1 MIIETQIFYPYL
13 LGYSGMQPIYLIE
26 KFVFLKP
33 FLYLSKD
40 KIINYANQKKISFLE
55 DETNQNDYYAR
66 NRIRKF
72 VIPYLQK
79 EHNFL
84 KNIYK
89 FHIQITEIYQLV
101 KEQTNLFLKYHFNKQ
116 YYCLEVFCKLNIVIQ
131 KNIILSL
138 LDDKKISKN
147 FVLINNIIKLLNNN
161 NKPYCQVKLND
172 QWQISKKYYK
182 WQLSPLSR
190 IENNIN
196 TLKPILYLHHD
207 HKTYPKYMTQKEIFY
222 NDGQIIFPLI
232 IRTRL
237 SGDILEF
244 KFGKQKLKKFL
255 INCKIPI
262 TQRNKLLLIVD
273 QTQKIIWIPC
283 LYHNETLGE
292 GKIITLAI
300 EKHSIGLNKM

>member
-1 MIIETQIFYPYL
+1 MYPYL
-13 LGYSGMQPIYLIE
+13 LGYSGMQPTYLIE
-26 KFVFLKP
+26 EFVFLKP

-101 KEQTNLFLKYHFNKQ
+101 KEQTNLFLKYHFNQQ

-138 LDDKKISKN
+138 LDDKKINKN
-147 FVLINNIIKLLNNN
+147 FVLINNIIK
-161 NKPYCQVKLND
+161 
-172 QWQISKKYYK
+172 
-182 WQLSPLSR
+182 
-190 IENNIN
+190 
-196 TLKPILYLHHD
+196 
-207 HKTYPKYMTQKEIFY
+207 
-222 NDGQIIFPLI
+222 
-232 IRTRL
+232 
-237 SGDILEF
+237 
-244 KFGKQKLKKFL
+244 
-255 INCKIPI
+255 
-262 TQRNKLLLIVD
+262 
-273 QTQKIIWIPC
+273 
-283 LYHNETLGE
+283 
-292 GKIITLAI
+292 
-300 EKHSIGLNKM
+300 